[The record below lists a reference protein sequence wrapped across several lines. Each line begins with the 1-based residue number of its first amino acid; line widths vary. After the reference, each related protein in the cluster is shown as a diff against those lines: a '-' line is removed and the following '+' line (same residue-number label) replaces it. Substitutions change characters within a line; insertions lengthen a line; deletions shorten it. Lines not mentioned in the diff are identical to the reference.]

1 MLAAFLLALPAAQG
15 APLFYW
21 GARPAVIVND
31 VGPRLPA
38 GEGQAAPTARVA
50 EVHAALDK
58 GALVLRFTFDRPVR
72 EATNL
77 PDGTPV
83 SGRLRATLYVDGD
96 DDRSTG
102 LQEGPADLRT
112 GADLRVEVGVVAM
125 GGDPEENIAARALLS
140 VTLASLASDG
150 RRKTL
155 WRADDLGSPREVRAQ
170 GEWLELRLPTQAQVG
185 PRARLILGL
194 DDRALDGRLR

>member
-1 MLAAFLLALPAAQG
+1 MFVVLLLGFLTAEGP
-15 APLFYW
+15 PLFYW
-21 GARPAVIVND
+21 GARPAVIATET
-31 VGPRLPA
+31 GTSTR
-38 GEGQAAPTARVA
+38 GEGVVALTARVA

-77 PDGTPV
+77 PDGAPV
-83 SGRLRATLYVDGD
+83 SGRLRANLYIDRD

-112 GADLRVEVGVVAM
+112 GADLRVEVGVVAV
-125 GGDPEENIAARALLS
+125 GEDQEEKLAARALLS
-140 VTLASLASDG
+140 AILASLTPDG

-155 WRADDLGSPREVRAQ
+155 WRADDLGSPREVRAH
-170 GEWLELRLPTQAQVG
+170 GEWLELRLPALAQVG
-185 PRARLILGL
+185 PKARLILSL

>member
-1 MLAAFLLALPAAQG
+1 MFVALLLGFLAAEGP
-15 APLFYW
+15 PLFYW
-21 GARPAVIVND
+21 GARPAVIATWQ
-31 VGPRLPA
+31 GGRRGGRWPASPPGWPRCTRPS
-38 GEGQAAPTARVA
+38 TRVPSS
-50 EVHAALDK
+50 
-58 GALVLRFTFDRPVR
+58 LRFTFDRPVR

-77 PDGTPV
+77 PDGAPV

-112 GADLRVEVGVVAM
+112 GADLRLEVGVVAV
-125 GGDPEENIAARALLS
+125 GEDPEEKITARALLS
-140 VTLASLASDG
+140 ATLAAVAPDG

-155 WRADDLGSPREVRAQ
+155 WRADDLGSPREVRAH
-170 GEWLELRLPTQAQVG
+170 GEWLELRLPALAQVG
-185 PRARLILGL
+185 PKPRLILSL